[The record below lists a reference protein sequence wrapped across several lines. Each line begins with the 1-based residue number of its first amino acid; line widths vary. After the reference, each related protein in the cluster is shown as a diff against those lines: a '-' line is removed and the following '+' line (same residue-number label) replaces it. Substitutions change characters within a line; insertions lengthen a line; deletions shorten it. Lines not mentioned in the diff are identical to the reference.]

1 MLYGGSLSDYLL
13 FDPTHAQTECA
24 PGSIVIRFADHPWG
38 PWSPPVPHLVPGSP
52 SRLGD
57 LYGPGGVLYSADC
70 RDATTANC
78 ARPDSLRSTKNLTP
92 SCIAGLILW
101 DSGRLYGPNIIE
113 PYIAKNANDGL
124 DLIWNVSTW
133 NPYSV
138 LLMKTSIDP
147 AGGSGTAGETADA
160 AVR

>member
-1 MLYGGSLSDYLL
+1 
-13 FDPTHAQTECA
+13 
-24 PGSIVIRFADHPWG
+24 
-38 PWSPPVPHLVPGSP
+38 VPHLLPGSP
-52 SRLGD
+52 SKVGD

-70 RDATTANC
+70 RDATTATC
-78 ARPDSLRSTKNLTP
+78 VRPDSLRSTKNLTP
-92 SCIAGLILW
+92 SCLAGLILW

-138 LLMKTSIDP
+138 LLMKTSITAP
-147 AGGSGTAGETADA
+147 PGSETASEPADA